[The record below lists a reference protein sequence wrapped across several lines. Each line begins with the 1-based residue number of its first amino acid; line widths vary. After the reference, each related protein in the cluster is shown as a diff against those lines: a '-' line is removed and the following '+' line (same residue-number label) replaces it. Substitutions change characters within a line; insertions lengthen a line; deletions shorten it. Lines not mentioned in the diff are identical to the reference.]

1 MKENNQYEQE
11 LWKTVEILRSG
22 GTILYPTDTIWGLGC
37 DATNFEAVENIYKL
51 KHRIESKSL
60 IVLIDDE
67 NTLHDYVEKVP
78 EISFDLINSLDKPTT
93 IIYSKAK
100 NLASNV
106 VASDGSIA
114 IRVTKDL
121 FCREL
126 IKLFGKP
133 IVSTSANVSGDPS
146 PVIYRDVPEDLLNG
160 VDYIVNLYHGRMNSP
175 KPSTIIRLFENGE
188 FIIVRN

>member
-51 KHRIESKSL
+51 KHRVESKSL

-67 NTLHDYVEKVP
+67 NKLHDYVEKVP

>member
-67 NTLHDYVEKVP
+67 NKLHDYVEKVP

-114 IRVTKDL
+114 I
-121 FCREL
+121 
-126 IKLFGKP
+126 
-133 IVSTSANVSGDPS
+133 
-146 PVIYRDVPEDLLNG
+146 
-160 VDYIVNLYHGRMNSP
+160 
-175 KPSTIIRLFENGE
+175 
-188 FIIVRN
+188 